1 MPYRN
6 AFEMQKPWAVE
17 VVRCINE
24 GGNGGWDANEM
35 TRKNPCTTE
44 WMNQHCINE
53 SVSQW
58 INESV
63 NQRMNESMNQR
74 IDDSVNRWINE
85 SMVQWSNEPMHQ
97 CMNDLVGGW
106 ISPRASKIYIN
117 LQCYSVR
124 IKFCDFGISWGY
136 LACYSQCWL
145 RSSPSRRIVAANSEI
160 SWRGPSNSG
169 RSIDV
174 EEKVNLPS
182 SYLT

>member
-63 NQRMNESMNQR
+63 NQRMNESMNQW

-124 IKFCDFGISWGY
+124 IKFCDFGASAGDIWHAIASVDWDHPRVDE
-136 LACYSQCWL
+136 LWE
-145 RSSPSRRIVAANSEI
+145 RTRRFHGGV
-160 SWRGPSNSG
+160 RQTPGGP
-169 RSIDV
+169 
-174 EEKVNLPS
+174 
-182 SYLT
+182 